1 MSYTIQHGIY
11 QSSIPDV
18 EKIENIKVVE
28 DGKKIYMSLDYWING
43 ERKTLNDFHIKI
55 KAQ

>member
-18 EKIENIKVVE
+18 EKIKNIKVVE
-28 DGKKIYMSLDYWING
+28 DGKKIYI
-43 ERKTLNDFHIKI
+43 
-55 KAQ
+55 